1 MVDALFN
8 SYVAVVLALVGVCHD
23 EPQSVADTELC
34 RRMFSTVTNVKYA
47 GFQGHFLIDT
57 GAESTVLS
65 SPPSLIDSPDRSW
78 EITKGHVDTQAG
90 RLMVAKIQGIG
101 LEVFDTSIQSKP
113 VFYSPKTKSTKST
126 LYIDG
131 ILGTLD
137 FSQFVLHVNLRDAV
151 CEPTDSSNIP
161 PQWFVTPFSLRPRL
175 KHMPEVEVE
184 LPGAINLSLMLD
196 TGSAFFMTLPKT
208 QIERLIRGKAL
219 QRAGRIHA
227 LTAGG
232 IIPIDTFILRTV
244 SIGEFEFH
252 DVMVC
257 ETEIDSLGM
266 EFIDCFD
273 TVLDFPN
280 REMRLKP
287 LETEW
292 PLRIPP
298 DASGLI
304 LSFRDTDL
312 LLVVRMEPDS
322 AAVRSGLVEGDRVL
336 LFDGKSPKDTSMRA
350 MRKRLTEAGTTVK
363 LKILR
368 DGKELDIDLPL
379 SRSYEYPP
387 KWPELNTDADDFFKS
402 LQKEKKPAADR

>member
-1 MVDALFN
+1 
-8 SYVAVVLALVGVCHD
+8 
-23 EPQSVADTELC
+23 
-34 RRMFSTVTNVKYA
+34 MFAPVTNVNY
-47 GFQGHFLIDT
+47 GSWSGHFLVDT
-57 GAESTVLS
+57 GAIGTSVKH
-65 SPPSLIDSPDRSW
+65 PSAILDMPDPSW
-78 EITKGHVDTQAG
+78 HITKGYIDTQAG
-90 RLMVAKIQGIG
+90 RLLVAQIDGMQLG
-101 LEVFDTSIQSKP
+101 LFDTPIQPTRVSYLP
-113 VFYSPKTKSTKST
+113 GTKTANSTT
-126 LYIDG
+126 YVDG
-131 ILGTLD
+131 IVGMPEIATYA
-137 FSQFVLHVNLRDAV
+137 LHINLREAICKPINEVNRPDGH
-151 CEPTDSSNIP
+151 
-161 PQWFVTPFSLRPRL
+161 QWFVVPFSSQPRL
-175 KHMPEVEVE
+175 EIMPEVEVAF
-184 LPGAINLSLMLD
+184 PNATNLSLMLD
-196 TGSAFFMTLPKT
+196 TGSSFFMTLPKM
-208 QIERLIRGKAL
+208 QIDRLVRGKAL
-219 QRAGRIHA
+219 QQAGRIHA
-227 LTAGG
+227 VSAGR
-232 IIPIDTFILRTV
+232 IVPADTFILRKV

-257 ETEIDSLGM
+257 ETKIDSLGS

-273 TVLDFPN
+273 TILDFPE
-280 REMRLKP
+280 RKMWLKP

-312 LLVVRMEPDS
+312 LLVVRMEPES
-322 AAVRSGLVEGDRVL
+322 AAVRSGLLEGDRVL

-402 LQKEKKPAADR
+402 LQKEKKAAGD